1 MKKEFIRD
9 GGKVRRCVSNIA
21 KMNVFELIY
30 YRRDM
35 LWRSIVE
42 SVGTFVERMYYGI
55 VFVDKF
61 CDTYCISY
69 HTANRCVVA
78 DKASKERNASGRTTV
93 MQTLKY
99 DND

>member
-9 GGKVRRCVSNIA
+9 DDKVRRCVSNIA

-42 SVGTFVERMYYGI
+42 SVGTFVEGCIMVLFSLINFAILIAFPITLPI
-55 VFVDKF
+55 VAWWQIRRAK
-61 CDTYCISY
+61 
-69 HTANRCVVA
+69 
-78 DKASKERNASGRTTV
+78 KEMRLVEQR
-93 MQTLKY
+93 
-99 DND
+99 